1 MEIYR
6 SQICL
11 QKFQVAH
18 EHPAAS
24 NSERASS
31 KTISPISQ
39 GLSSTSAGPPPFH
52 SLCHDHDSHPRV
64 PATFPEGR
72 QNAAAQHVPF
82 PARRTCFFSK
92 LWFYNMFTPS
102 GGDYLIKL
110 NETVLSAMN
119 SQVWEMS
126 FLEGYFEEIEW
137 LVGVE
142 KKKLK
147 ASNYFDLLLYS

>member
-1 MEIYR
+1 
-6 SQICL
+6 
-11 QKFQVAH
+11 
-18 EHPAAS
+18 
-24 NSERASS
+24 
-31 KTISPISQ
+31 
-39 GLSSTSAGPPPFH
+39 
-52 SLCHDHDSHPRV
+52 
-64 PATFPEGR
+64 
-72 QNAAAQHVPF
+72 
-82 PARRTCFFSK
+82 
-92 LWFYNMFTPS
+92 MFTPS